1 MFIVGCR
8 SDHFN
13 IVVVLSVQI
22 FSNIYIDDVV
32 LFYVIDVLCVAEV

>member
-1 MFIVGCR
+1 MNTFIVGCR
-8 SDHFN
+8 FDH